1 MSVCMQIKNMKNNIK
16 RKKLAIET
24 AITSVVVLFALASN
38 IQGHNIQIAIAAK
51 KNSSGDSAAI
61 TTITA
66 TATSSTSDPNQTS
79 SPSVASSSSF
89 ATDEAIKL
97 VLTMRDLWVDHT
109 GWTRNYII
117 SFVGGLPDTTLVAER
132 LLKNQ
137 EDIGNVIKPFYG
149 TKAAAK
155 LTNLLKGHITGAV
168 ELLNAAKAGNTTVAA
183 AAEKEWYENA
193 DQIATFLSN
202 ANPYWSKEALKNMLD
217 NHLALTKTEAVAR
230 LTGNYTA
237 DIATYDK
244 VSQEANMMSDA
255 LVDGIVKQFPN
266 KFSKTS
272 IITTS
277 SPSFLLLQP
286 KAYRV

>member
-1 MSVCMQIKNMKNNIK
+1 MYAHQKYEKNIK

-24 AITSVVVLFALASN
+24 AIISVVMLFALASN

-89 ATDEAIKL
+89 ASDEAIKL
-97 VLTMRDLWVDHT
+97 VLTLRDLWVDHT

-183 AAEKEWYENA
+183 AAAEKEWYENA

-202 ANPYWSKEALKNMLD
+202 ANSYWSKEALKNMLY

-230 LTGNYTA
+230 LTG
-237 DIATYDK
+237 
-244 VSQEANMMSDA
+244 SERH
-255 LVDGIVKQFPN
+255 N
-266 KFSKTS
+266 KS
-272 IITTS
+272 
-277 SPSFLLLQP
+277 
-286 KAYRV
+286 